1 MKSVHVE
8 LQDGTVDAYDVLSY
22 GYDEHGELRLE
33 TCDDDGVANGIVLY
47 PDMST
52 RRVTEWLDA
61 DDAADA
67 EPDEDDA
74 IHTAAIPTATFQVG
88 GTTVRVTQTHDGI
101 VLDDETHNWYL
112 LQLDPDGVH
121 LYADVGEDAGF
132 ELEAHD
138 GVRGYLKT
146 RWDL

>member
-8 LQDGTVDAYDVLSY
+8 LQDGTVDAHDALSY
-22 GYDEHGELRLE
+22 GYDEHGVLRLE
-33 TCDDDGVANGIVLY
+33 TCDADGVANGIVLY

-61 DDAADA
+61 DDA
-67 EPDEDDA
+67 DD
-74 IHTAAIPTATFQVG
+74 AIPTATFQVG
-88 GTTVRVTQTHDGI
+88 GTTVRVTQTYDGI
-101 VLDDETHNWYL
+101 VLYDETHNWYL

-121 LYADVGEDAGF
+121 LYNEVGEDAGF

>member
-52 RRVTEWLDA
+52 RRVTEWPDV
-61 DDAADA
+61 DNAADA
-67 EPDEDDA
+67 EPDADD
-74 IHTAAIPTATFQVG
+74 AIPTATFQVG
-88 GTTVRVTQTHDGI
+88 GTTVRVTQTYDGI
-101 VLDDETHNWYL
+101 VLYDETHNWCL

-132 ELEAHD
+132 ELETPD
-138 GVRGYLKT
+138 GVRGYLKP